1 MSLFQLEQNKQV
13 VIQTSSPIFLHSL
26 FLFIY
31 LFIYFSSN
39 LSLSPLLVLFFFFTD
54 SVYLLV
60 FSQLNFVFQIHTTP
74 FSNKHVITPLLVR
87 RIWY

>member
-1 MSLFQLEQNKQV
+1 MCPLSTRTEQTGGHPDKFSD
-13 VIQTSSPIFLHSL
+13 IHS
-26 FLFIY
+26 FSVFIY
-31 LFIYFSSN
+31 LFIFLVIS
-39 LSLSPLLVLFFFFTD
+39 LLVLSSSSQIPFT
-54 SVYLLV
+54 SYL

>member
-1 MSLFQLEQNKQV
+1 MCPLSTRTEQTGGHLDKFSDIPSFSV
-13 VIQTSSPIFLHSL
+13 
-26 FLFIY
+26 FIY
-31 LFIYFSSN
+31 LFIFLVIS
-39 LSLSPLLVLFFFFTD
+39 LLVLFFFFTD

-60 FSQLNFVFQIHTTP
+60 FSQLIFVFQIHTTP